1 MEGDPSTHVLVLLTG
16 WAKVFSS
23 TLEGHDM
30 VLALRGPGDV
40 IGELAGDLG
49 GYRTATVRAL
59 MRVEALVIG
68 ADRFNAFLDFHPA
81 AVRVYR
87 RVMAERQH
95 ELGQNLRTRMDSSGA
110 QRLARLL
117 LDLAGRC
124 GCVTENGVTLA
135 VPLSQ
140 ADLASWVGVSRAT
153 VTRALHDWR
162 KRELVSTRQ
171 GHMTIIDAAS
181 LRRIGR
187 APPTGT

>member
-1 MEGDPSTHVLVLLTG
+1 
-16 WAKVFSS
+16 
-23 TLEGHDM
+23 M

-40 IGELAGDLG
+40 IGELATDLG

-59 MRVEALVIG
+59 MQVEALTLG
-68 ADRFNAFLDFHPA
+68 ADRFDGFLEAHPS

-95 ELGQNLRTRMDSSGA
+95 ELGQVLRTRMDSSGA

-124 GCVTENGVTLA
+124 GRITEDGVTLA

-153 VTRALHDWR
+153 VTRALHAWR
-162 KRELVSTRQ
+162 ERKLVSTSQ
-171 GHMTIIDAAS
+171 GRLTIIQPAV
-181 LRRIGR
+181 LRRIAGVR
-187 APPTGT
+187 VADT